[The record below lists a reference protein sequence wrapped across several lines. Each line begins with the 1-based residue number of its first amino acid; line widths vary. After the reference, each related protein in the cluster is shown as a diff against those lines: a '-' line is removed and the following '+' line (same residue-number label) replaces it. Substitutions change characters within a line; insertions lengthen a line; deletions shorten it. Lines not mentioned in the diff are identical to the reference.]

1 MWEEI
6 ADTMEGIDGKPYMT
20 YGIRHGSFIVRD
32 ISLERNEVLHLLEL
46 FNKGKVFDI
55 NVYEL
60 LDDFLG
66 K

>member
-6 ADTMEGIDGKPYMT
+6 AETMASIDGEAYMT

-32 ISLERNEVLHLLEL
+32 ISLERNEVLHLLDM
-46 FNKGKVFDI
+46 FNKGKVSDI

-66 K
+66 R